1 MEERAKILIVDDERF
16 NINVLSELLKPDYK
30 IMAAIN
36 GQQAL
41 KAARSASPPDLILL
55 DIMMPEMDGYEVCRQ
70 LKADAATRDIPVIFV
85 TAMGQE
91 SDEEKGLEVGAVD
104 YLRKPISPPIVEAR
118 VRTHVALRKSMLQLQ
133 QAFALIEKQK
143 ERMEEELNV
152 GRDIQMSM
160 LPLDFPAFPDHDE
173 FFIHATM
180 QAAREVGGDF
190 YDFGLP
196 DKDHLYVC
204 VGDVSGKGV
213 PAALFMAIT
222 KALIKSR
229 ASNDLSTASILT
241 HVNEEI
247 EANNEACMF
256 VTVFL
261 GIINIR
267 TGEMV
272 YTSAGH
278 NPPYIRRHDGSLQRL
293 DQMHGPVIGAAE
305 GIAYRED
312 RTTLGKNDFLLLYT
326 DGVTEAMDPD
336 YQLFEE
342 HRLIRLLETVHFD
355 TPKSLVEETVASV
368 KAFENGAEQAD
379 DITVLALQFCNQPPA
394 VEAVVHKMAIKN
406 RLSEIDRV
414 NSEFE
419 VFVEQQGIPQS
430 ATRQLKLAF
439 DELLNNTI
447 SYGYKDDEEHEID
460 IRVEVLDQRLLVTIV
475 DDGVPFNPFTREAPD
490 ISLDID
496 EREIG
501 GLGIHLCQQIMDE
514 ASYKRGIDKNQVTL
528 IKYLDKQRLPI

>member
-41 KAARSASPPDLILL
+41 KAAHSASPPDLILL

-342 HRLIRLLETVHFD
+342 HRLVRLLETAHFD
-355 TPKSLVEETVASV
+355 TPKNLVEETVASV

-419 VFVEQQGIPQS
+419 VFVGQQGIPQS
-430 ATRQLKLAF
+430 ATRQLKLVF

-514 ASYKRGIDKNQVTL
+514 ASYKRGIDKNQITL

>member
-1 MEERAKILIVDDERF
+1 MEPRAKILIVDDERF
-16 NINVLSELLKPDYK
+16 NINVLSELLKPSYK

-41 KAARSASPPDLILL
+41 KAAHSANPPDLILL
-55 DIMMPEMDGYEVCRQ
+55 DIMMPGMDGYEVCQR
-70 LKADAATRDIPVIFV
+70 LKADTATRDIPVIFV

-91 SDEEKGLEVGAVD
+91 SDETKGLEVGAVD

-118 VRTHVALRKSMLQLQ
+118 VKTQIALRKSMLELQ
-133 QAFALIEKQK
+133 QAYAVIEKQK
-143 ERMEEELNV
+143 DRMQKELDV

-173 FFIHATM
+173 FSIHATM

-190 YDFGLP
+190 YDFNLL
-196 DKDHLYVC
+196 DKDHLYMC

-222 KALIKSR
+222 KTLIKSR

-247 EANNEACMF
+247 EANNDACMF

-261 GIINIR
+261 GILNIR

-278 NPPYIRRHDGSLQRL
+278 NPPYIKRHDGTLQRL
-293 DQMHGPVIGAAE
+293 DQMHGPVIGAVE

-312 RTTLGKNDFLLLYT
+312 RVTLQKNDCLLLYT
-326 DGVTEAMDPD
+326 DGVTEAADPD
-336 YQLFEE
+336 YNLYEE
-342 HRLIRLLETVHFD
+342 KRLAALLKSERFD
-355 TPKSLVEETVASV
+355 TPEKLVEQIVVAV
-368 KAFENGAEQAD
+368 NDFENGAEQAD
-379 DITVLALQFCNQPPA
+379 DITILALFFRNQPP
-394 VEAVVHKMAIKN
+394 VSDAVVHHIRIHN
-406 RLSEIDRV
+406 QLSEIDRV

-419 VFVEQQGIPQS
+419 AFTRQQGIEQS
-430 ATRQLKLAF
+430 ATRQLKLVF

-447 SYGYKDDEEHEID
+447 SYGYQNDEKHEID
-460 IRVEVLDQRLLVTIV
+460 VRVEVLERRLLVTIV
-475 DDGVPFNPFTREAPD
+475 DDGIPFNPFTKEAPD

-501 GLGIHLCQQIMDE
+501 GLGIHLCKQIMDE

-528 IKYLDKQRLPI
+528 IKYLDNQCDAT